1 MATVERVEELKKY
14 MGVNPRPKDF
24 DAYWDNALEEMR
36 NVDSACTLTPAKF
49 QTSYAEC
56 YDMYFTG
63 VGGARI
69 YAKILKPKNVTGKI
83 PALLMFHGF
92 LANCGDWSDKLQYV
106 AQGFLVAA
114 MDCRGQGGL
123 SRDVGCPNGTGVHGQ
138 FVRGLDGDKNDLLM
152 RNVFLDTAQLAKLVM
167 EMPEVDET
175 RVCATGGSQGGA
187 LTLACAA
194 LEPRIR
200 KIGVLYPFL
209 SDYKWIWQVGHAYS
223 AYEELAKYFRGCDPL
238 HEREEEAFQKL
249 GYIDVHNLASRIKAE
264 VLMAISLL
272 DDVCPPET
280 QFAVYNHIQSKK
292 ESVLYHDYGH
302 ELILPGFADRL
313 YQYFGEVME

>member
-1 MATVERVEELKKY
+1 MKVATCERIRVLKEY
-14 MGVNPRPKDF
+14 TGTNPKPDDF
-24 DAYWDNALEEMR
+24 DMYWEKALIEMQ
-36 NVDSACTLTPAKF
+36 NVNSDLVITPAKF
-49 QTSYAEC
+49 QISFAEC

-69 YAKILKPKNVTGKI
+69 YAKVLKPKNVKGKM
-83 PALLMFHGF
+83 PAILTFHGF
-92 LANCGDWSDKLQYV
+92 LANCGDWSDKLNYV
-106 AQGFLVAA
+106 AAGYMVVA

-123 SRDVGCPNGTGVHGQ
+123 SKDVGCNNGTGVHGQ
-138 FVRGLDGDKNDLLM
+138 FVRGLDGNKNDLLM
-152 RNVFLDTAQLAKLVM
+152 RNVFLDTAQLAKIVI
-167 EMPEVDET
+167 EMPDVDET
-175 RVCATGGSQGGA
+175 NVCAWGGSQGGA

-194 LEPRIR
+194 LEPRIK

-209 SDYKWIWQVGHAYS
+209 SDYKWIWQEGHAYS

-238 HEREEEAFQKL
+238 HEREDEAFEKL
-249 GYIDVHNLASRIKAE
+249 GYIDVHNLATRIKSE

-280 QFAVYNHIQSKK
+280 QFAVYNNIKAKK
-292 ESVLYHDYGH
+292 QAVLYHDFGH

-313 YQYFGEVME
+313 YLYFVEE